1 MNTFNEMGLA
11 PELLHAVEE
20 LGFSEPTPI
29 QQKTIPV
36 ILNSANDLV
45 VLAQTGT
52 GKTAAF
58 GLPVLQLS
66 NINAGH
72 LQTLILCPT
81 RELCIQITSDLTR
94 YSQFMNGFR
103 VVPVYG
109 GTSILTQIKAIKG
122 NCHVVVGTPGRVM
135 DLIKR
140 KVLKLSGV
148 RWVILDEADEML
160 NMGFKDDL
168 DAILA
173 ETPKERQT
181 LLFSATM
188 PQGIA
193 DIARTYMNSP
203 EEISVGKRNS
213 GAENVSHEYYMVHAK
228 DRYVALKRIV
238 DNNPSIYGIVFCRTR
253 IETKEV
259 ADKLMQDG
267 YNADAL
273 HGDLSQVQRD
283 YVMNRFRIK
292 NLQLLVAT
300 DVAAR
305 GLDVQ
310 DLTHI
315 INYNLPDDPEVYVHR
330 SGRTGRAGKSGVAV
344 SLIHT
349 RESGKVKD
357 LERMTR
363 KSFEKKMVPCGREIC
378 EKQLLNLVDKV
389 ENTVVDQESIEKYL
403 PAIYRKLE
411 WLDREELIKH
421 FISVEFNRFL
431 EYYKDAPDLNTVH
444 PEKHENLKFEKPE
457 TYSRLHINLGSR
469 HELNAGSLMALI
481 NKHSLGHRIVIGKI
495 EILRNFSFFEVDSN
509 RINYLLN
516 EFNGAVFNG
525 IPVEVE
531 LSKSGP
537 QSASAQ
543 SEKSF
548 RFQQKNSYS
557 NKRKK
562 IRRW

>member
-1 MNTFNEMGLA
+1 MNTFIEMGLV
-11 PELLHAVEE
+11 PELLRAVEE
-20 LGFSEPTPI
+20 LGFITPTPV
-29 QQKTIPV
+29 QQKTIPL
-36 ILNSANDLV
+36 ILNSDNDLV

-66 NINAGH
+66 DLKASH
-72 LQTLILCPT
+72 LQTLVLCPT
-81 RELCIQITSDLTR
+81 RELCMQITADFTN
-94 YSQFMNGFR
+94 YSRFIPGFR

-109 GTSILTQIKAIKG
+109 GTNILAQIKAVKANPQVI
-122 NCHVVVGTPGRVM
+122 VGTPGRLM
-135 DLIKR
+135 DLIRR
-140 KVLKLSGV
+140 KVLKLSGI
-148 RWVILDEADEML
+148 RWVVLDEADEML
-160 NMGFKDDL
+160 NMGFKEDL

-193 DIARTYMNSP
+193 EIARKYMNSP
-203 EEISVGKRNS
+203 EEVSLGKRNS

-228 DRYVALKRIV
+228 DRYLALKRIV
-238 DNNPSIYGIVFCRTR
+238 DINPSVYGIVFCRTR

-273 HGDLSQVQRD
+273 HGDLSQAQRD

-292 NLQLLVAT
+292 NLQILVAT

-305 GLDVQ
+305 GLDVH

-315 INYNLPDDPEVYVHR
+315 INYNLPDDPEIYVHR
-330 SGRTGRAGKSGVAV
+330 SGRTGRAGKAGVCV

-349 RESGKVKD
+349 RELNRIKD
-357 LERMTR
+357 LERITR
-363 KSFEKKMVPCGREIC
+363 KSLVRKMVPGGKEIC
-378 EKQLLNLVDKV
+378 EKQLFNLVDKV
-389 ENTVVDQESIEKYL
+389 ENTVVDQENIEKFL
-403 PAIYRKLE
+403 PVIYKKLE

-431 EYYKDAPDLNTVH
+431 EYYKDAPDLNT
-444 PEKHENLKFEKPE
+444 PQRDKQEKNRSVDPVSF
-457 TYSRLHINLGSR
+457 TRLHINLGIR
-469 HELNAGSLMALI
+469 HELNAGSLIAWI
-481 NKHSLGHRIVIGKI
+481 NRHSKGRRIEIGKI

-509 RINYLLN
+509 QADQLVRDLERSQYD
-516 EFNGAVFNG
+516 GT
-525 IPVEVE
+525 PVTVE
-531 LSKSGP
+531 PSKP
-537 QSASAQ
+537 VTQAAYRHDKPA
-543 SEKSF
+543 KS
-548 RFQQKNSYS
+548 K
-557 NKRKK
+557 KR
-562 IRRW
+562 RG